1 MTLTVPCSV
10 RQTVAWLIARLFRGY
25 WHIVWILFSAKDCE
39 FDIPSK
45 MHAVSLVS
53 CNELVSRRMFA
64 VARSYCYDIE
74 VLAFSRRRSETLAE
88 LLSSCLLS
96 FRVPAENTGTA
107 RVSIIKLYFRLNAHV
122 NFHQVFPGLLSKTR
136 SLVSSASVFIST
148 STYTMISIHIVLCT
162 CGGWV

>member
-1 MTLTVPCSV
+1 MTLTFPAQSGK
-10 RQTVAWLIARLFRGY
+10 LSPDLLPDFSRGY

-74 VLAFSRRRSETLAE
+74 VLALSRWRSETLAE

-107 RVSIIKLYFRLNAHV
+107 RVSIIKLYFRLDAHV
-122 NFHQVFPGLLSKTR
+122 NFHQVFPGLLSKTW